1 MRISSFLRRTVCL
14 AMVGLASVANA
25 QFEVREIAE
34 AGGTRNFDLDNHY
47 EAYQILVNPADAA
60 AYGTAFGTIDTF
72 EDESTGE
79 LLVEQYDFINT
90 GQSGSGVF
98 GDLEEFLPLV
108 GGDDYAMDARAEVV
122 IPPGTWSIGFG
133 SDDGGQLTL
142 QTKTGSPIS
151 FASTFNTNGNGDY
164 RLRGQSSNQV
174 WYLGNRGHAWTG
186 GTFTVTEETTA
197 IFHSS
202 FHERGGGDNWEVA
215 IFEGASTS
223 VANNT
228 WTLLGDG
235 ALGWEVSP
243 TSELPDMSAVGLPAG
258 SGGGA
263 RLGFQAGIQQAIVP
277 VAGAVITTT
286 GDGTEVNQGVLN
298 ILFSDQNNA
307 GNLIGNLNGLVA
319 GPTVSTLDYPQ
330 WSGSNAGDLN
340 GQWDLPKYP
349 AEMAASD
356 IFAPDFDP
364 DGNIESYI
372 AWSSGEINLS
382 EGRTKFRLGVDDYKY
397 FAIDTGGNGVAGD
410 QPGEVLLDDNVW
422 LNAFANRGGDNSNEV
437 VVTGVD
443 VPADGWYAID
453 IIMAEGGGGDSQNIY
468 WDQGNEDTFPS
479 MMTFD
484 STDNVWLDD
493 QGLTAGDFLVPAEAF
508 RSVARGEIE
517 SISLKA
523 AMAGAEIG
531 LDISSDLVD
540 ADHVVLLDANL
551 PTEIDLA
558 GATVVVNNIG
568 GDLVAGDSFVLFVA
582 DSVVGGADATFVY
595 PEGTTADDWTNELQL
610 GTGNRI
616 TFQGDIPVVTCDS
629 IAAERAAAGLTADLN
644 NDGKVDFPDFL
655 ILSGNFNQA
664 TDKYEDGDVNCSGS
678 VDFPDFLALSGN
690 FGAGTAAAAA
700 AVPEPATAGML
711 AIAFAFLGLVR
722 RRRS

>member
-1 MRISSFLRRTVCL
+1 MRISSFLRCAVCL

-34 AGGTRNFDLDNHY
+34 AGGTRNFDLNNHY

-60 AYGTAFGTIDTF
+60 AYGMGFGTIDTF
-72 EDESTGE
+72 EDETTGE
-79 LLVEQYDFINT
+79 FLVEEYDFINT
-90 GQSGSGVF
+90 GQSGSGRF

-108 GGDDYAMDARAEVV
+108 GGDDYAMDARAEVT

-142 QTKTGSPIS
+142 QTKSGSEIS
-151 FASTFNTNGNGDY
+151 FDSTFNTNGVGNY
-164 RLRGQSSNQV
+164 RLRGQASNQV
-174 WYLGNRGHAWTG
+174 WFLGNRGHNWTG

-215 IFEGASTS
+215 IFEGSS
-223 VANNT
+223 NNPQPGT
-228 WTLLGDG
+228 WELLGPG
-235 ALGWEVSP
+235 SLGWEVEP
-243 TSELPDMSAVGLPAG
+243 TADLPVMSAVGLPAAG
-258 SGGGA
+258 SGGF

-286 GDGTEVNQGVLN
+286 GDGTDVNEGVLN
-298 ILFSDQNNA
+298 ILFADQNNA
-307 GNLIGNLNGLVA
+307 GNLIGNLNGLA
-319 GPTVSTLDYPQ
+319 EGPTVNTLDYPQ

-340 GQWDLPKYP
+340 GQWDLAKYP

-356 IFAPDFDP
+356 IFAPDFDD

-372 AWSSGEINLS
+372 GWSSGEINLS
-382 EGRTKFRLGVDDYKY
+382 EGRTKFRLGIDDYKY
-397 FAIDTGGNGVAGD
+397 FAIDTGQNGVAGD

-422 LNAFANRGGDNSNEV
+422 LNSFADRGAENSNEV

-453 IIMAEGGGGDSQNIY
+453 LIMAEGGGGDSQNIY

-479 MMTFD
+479 MMTLN
-484 STDNVWLDD
+484 SVDNLFLDD
-493 QGLTAGDFLVPAEAF
+493 AGLTAGDFLVPAENF
-508 RSVARGEIE
+508 RSVERGAIE
-517 SISLKA
+517 SVSLKA

-551 PTEIDLA
+551 STEIDLA
-558 GATVVVNNIG
+558 GATVVLNNIG
-568 GDLVAGDSFVLFVA
+568 GDLVEGDSFVLFVA

-595 PEGTTADDWTNELQL
+595 PEGTTAEDWTNELQL
-610 GTGNRI
+610 GTGNRV
-616 TFQGDIPVVTCDS
+616 TFGGDVPVGCDA
-629 IAAERAAAGLTADLN
+629 IAAERAAAGLTGDLN
-644 NDGKVDFPDFL
+644 NDGQVSFPDFL
-655 ILSGNFNQA
+655 TLNSNFNQA
-664 TDKYEDGDVNCSGS
+664 TSNYEDGDIDCSG
-678 VDFPDFLALSGN
+678 VVEFPDFLALSGN
-690 FGAGTAAAAA
+690 FGAGGAAAA